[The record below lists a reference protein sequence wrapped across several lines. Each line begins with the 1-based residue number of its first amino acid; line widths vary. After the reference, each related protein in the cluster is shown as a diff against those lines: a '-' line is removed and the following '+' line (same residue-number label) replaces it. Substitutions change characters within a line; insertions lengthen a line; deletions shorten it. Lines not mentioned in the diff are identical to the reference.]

1 MIRKTMIG
9 ALMLVALGS
18 TAWAQTPKVE
28 FTGLIGYTLADGVSG
43 DPYKAGNGQTYDR
56 VDPEDSVM
64 YGFSLGFFL
73 SPSAEIG
80 FMWRRQPTELT
91 VSGTSSAK
99 LSDINIDG
107 YHGYGAYYFGDPEAK
122 ARPYIMGGIGVT
134 RYGDVSWTQA
144 GGVQKSVE
152 RQFPVLDHLGRGP
165 EGERNAERRHEVRCP
180 VDADLHQVGR
190 SRLVVRPVVGL
201 LRRRQCPVREPV
213 RVRRRALVPLLRR
226 SQKTEARSK
235 KRDRR
240 GSSRDRPVVLLQ
252 AAPYAESRQPRSRI
266 PSPCACRVPSPDSPF
281 RQRARTGTRAAR
293 RPCGA

>member
-1 MIRKTMIG
+1 MVRKTIIG

-28 FTGLIGYTLADGVSG
+28 FTGLIGYTIADGVSG

-56 VDPEDSVM
+56 VDPEDSIM

-122 ARPYIMGGIGVT
+122 VRPYIMGGIGAT
-134 RYGDVSWTQA
+134 RYGDVAWTQT
-144 GGVQKSVE
+144 GGVQKSVSGNT
-152 RQFPVLDHLGRGP
+152 QFSTTWGGGP
-165 EGERNAERRHEVRCP
+165 EGERIAERRHEVRCP

-226 SQKTEARSK
+226 SQKPEARSK
-235 KRDRR
+235 KGRR
-240 GSSRDRPVVLLQ
+240 GSSPTGPFFP
-252 AAPYAESRQPRSRI
+252 A
-266 PSPCACRVPSPDSPF
+266 SPEPLVPSPQPLAPSP
-281 RQRARTGTRAAR
+281 
-293 RPCGA
+293 

>member
-56 VDPEDSVM
+56 VDPEDSIM

-107 YHGYGAYYFGDPEAK
+107 YHGYGAFYFGDPEAK
-122 ARPYIMGGIGVT
+122 ARPYIMGGIGAT

-144 GGVQKSVE
+144 GGVQKSVSA
-152 RQFPVLDHLGRGP
+152 QFPVLDDLGRGP
-165 EGERNAERRHEVRCP
+165 EGERVAERRHEVRCP

-213 RVRRRALVPLLRR
+213 RVRRRTLVPLLRR
-226 SQKTEARSK
+226 SQKPEARSK
-235 KRDRR
+235 KA
-240 GSSRDRPVVLLQ
+240 GSRKSPDRP
-252 AAPYAESRQPRSRI
+252 AWEFPDRPAIPYP
-266 PSPCACRVPSPDSPF
+266 
-281 RQRARTGTRAAR
+281 
-293 RPCGA
+293 